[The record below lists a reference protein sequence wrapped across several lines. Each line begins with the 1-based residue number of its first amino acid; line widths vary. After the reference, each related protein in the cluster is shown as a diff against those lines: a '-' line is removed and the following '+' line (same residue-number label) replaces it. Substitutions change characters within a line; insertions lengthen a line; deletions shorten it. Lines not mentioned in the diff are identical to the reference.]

1 MNEKEPIFTIPEKQ
15 KVHEDYNFPEQKDEN
30 SGIQLSETM
39 LRHKDLSE
47 EDENKIR
54 KQWKLLHDLSLIE
67 LPNDI
72 RLRQQA
78 GLPELAEGTL
88 VHGTAFD
95 LQKLA
100 EIQRNGVISGE
111 ILGIPE
117 DCETNYCADFFR
129 VPKNMSVQD
138 YVSWSHE
145 TEPPVEGSRLKT
157 KRMESRY
164 LAGKNNQVTVIINTQ
179 NKEIEDLLDMEAYTH
194 GYDKMKTIITGL
206 PVERNSEKSKRIAA
220 VLCGVPGNF
229 ISGLILPPKICE
241 DKENV
246 SKIREIF
253 GENVLLFD
261 VNGNTL

>member
-1 MNEKEPIFTIPEKQ
+1 MSEKEPIFTMPEKP
-15 KVHEDYNFPEQKDEN
+15 KVHEDVPKQKDEN
-30 SGIQLSETM
+30 SDIQLPETM
-39 LRHKDLSE
+39 LRHKDLSK
-47 EDENKIR
+47 EDEKKIR
-54 KQWKLLHDLSLIE
+54 EQWILLRNLSLIE

-78 GLPELAEGTL
+78 GLSELAQGTL
-88 VHGTAFD
+88 VHGTTFD

-129 VPKNMSVQD
+129 VPENMSVKD

-145 TEPPVEGSRLKT
+145 MEPPAEGSKLKT

-164 LAGKNNQVTVIINTQ
+164 LAGRNNQVTIIINTQ
-179 NKEIEDLLDMEAYTH
+179 NKEIEHLLDMEAYTH
-194 GYDKMKTIITGL
+194 GYNKMKTIITGL
-206 PVERNSEKSKRIAA
+206 PVKRNSEKSKRIAA

-229 ISGLILPPKICE
+229 ISGLILPPKVCE
-241 DKENV
+241 DKGNV

-253 GENVLLFD
+253 GKNVLLFD
-261 VNGNTL
+261 INGNTL

>member
-1 MNEKEPIFTIPEKQ
+1 MSDKEPIFTISEKP
-15 KVHEDYNFPEQKDEN
+15 KVHENCDLPEQKDEI
-30 SGIQLSETM
+30 SGIQLPETM

-47 EDENKIR
+47 EDENMIR

-145 TEPPVEGSRLKT
+145 MEPPVEGSRLKT

-164 LAGKNNQVTVIINTQ
+164 LAGRNNQVTVIINTQ

-206 PVERNSEKSKRIAA
+206 PIERNSEKSKRIAA
-220 VLCGVPGNF
+220 VLCGVPGNL
-229 ISGLILPPKICE
+229 ISGLILPPKVFE

-253 GENVLLFD
+253 GKNVLLFD

>member
-1 MNEKEPIFTIPEKQ
+1 MSEKEPIFTTSEQLKIYENLPENKS
-15 KVHEDYNFPEQKDEN
+15 EN
-30 SGIQLSETM
+30 PGIQLPEIM
-39 LRHKDLSE
+39 LRNKDLSE
-47 EDENKIR
+47 EDENKIK

-72 RLRQQA
+72 RLRQQV

-88 VHGTAFD
+88 VHGTTFD

-138 YVSWSHE
+138 YILWTYE
-145 TEPPVEGSRLKT
+145 MEPPIEGSMLKT

-164 LAGKNNQVTVIINTQ
+164 LAGKNNKVSIIINTQ
-179 NKEIEDLLDMEAYTH
+179 NKEIEDLLDMEAYTR
-194 GYDKMKTIITGL
+194 GYDKMKTIITEL
-206 PVERNSEKSKRIAA
+206 PVERKSEKSKRIAA

-241 DKENV
+241 DSENISRV
-246 SKIREIF
+246 REIF

-261 VNGNTL
+261 VNGGIVQ